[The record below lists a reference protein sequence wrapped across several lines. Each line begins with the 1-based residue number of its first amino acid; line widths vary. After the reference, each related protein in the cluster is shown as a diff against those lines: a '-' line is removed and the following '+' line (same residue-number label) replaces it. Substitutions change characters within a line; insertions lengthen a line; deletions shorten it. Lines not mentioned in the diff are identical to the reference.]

1 MNVGMLFKAKKITIE
16 ETGIRL
22 VPEEV
27 AS

>member
-1 MNVGMLFKAKKITIE
+1 MLFKAKKITIE